1 MARPPGQST
10 SPITRPSGRRT
21 PNRPGAWRWS
31 APPGI
36 ITRGDGSLVDGIA
49 ADELAGV
56 LNDIADDKRWQAVV
70 LRLDSGGGS
79 AVASETIRHAVQHL
93 RQSGKPVV
101 VSMGST
107 AASGAYWIALAA
119 DRIVAQPGTLTGS
132 IGVVAGKPDLSG
144 AWGKLGV
151 NWAEITRGGNADIW
165 SINKPYTAE
174 GRARVDDLVGWLYD
188 RFTSLVAEGRGLTP
202 ERAQEVA
209 KGRVWAGATAL
220 ELGLVDELGGLDV
233 ALAAVRRALQLPPDA
248 PLDVQIRPEAEDPA
262 LRLLNLLRSRVGSLG
277 ALLGVVW
284 SGSGTAAS
292 LPLTVR

>member
-1 MARPPGQST
+1 MRAAGM
-10 SPITRPSGRRT
+10 
-21 PNRPGAWRWS
+21 
-31 APPGI
+31 
-36 ITRGDGSLVDGIA
+36 ITRGGGSLVDGIA

-56 LNDIADDKRWQAVV
+56 LDDIADDKRWRAVV

-93 RQSGKPVV
+93 RHSGKPVV

-144 AWGKLGV
+144 AWRKLGV

-165 SINKPYTAE
+165 SLNKPYSAD

-202 ERAQEVA
+202 ERAQEIA

-233 ALAAVRRALQLPPDA
+233 ALAAVRRSLQLPPDA
-248 PLDVQIRPEAEDPA
+248 RLDVQVRPEAEDPA
-262 LRLLNLLRSRVGSLG
+262 LRVLNLLRSRVGSLG
-277 ALLGVVW
+277 TLLGAVW
-284 SGSGTAAS
+284 PAAGTAAS